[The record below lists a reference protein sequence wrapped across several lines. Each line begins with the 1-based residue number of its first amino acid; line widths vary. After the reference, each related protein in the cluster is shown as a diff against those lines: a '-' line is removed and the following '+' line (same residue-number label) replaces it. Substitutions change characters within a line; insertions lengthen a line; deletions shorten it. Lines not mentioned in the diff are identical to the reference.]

1 MKFAACIIL
10 CISSCEK
17 QIIWSVFLSHAF
29 NFARL
34 KRTSFCAIMTPSAP
48 WWYLNERLSSE
59 NSRQWV
65 LLRMRL
71 KEETGTV
78 RENTRNAFTE
88 RAKTDLPFFPFPF
101 YLPPA
106 FNYSSSGARLL
117 PSWNLHN
124 CTSLLWKCIFLF
136 VQLIS
141 CVRTFHIL
149 KLNAIYFTVKE
160 TIFII
165 Y

>member
-1 MKFAACIIL
+1 MEFAACIIL
-10 CISSCEK
+10 CISSREK

-71 KEETGTV
+71 KGETGTV

-88 RAKTDLPFFPFPF
+88 RAKTDLLFF
-101 YLPPA
+101 
-106 FNYSSSGARLL
+106 SL
-117 PSWNLHN
+117 PSISPPMLSTIHPPVQDYFQAGICIIVRHCFEN
-124 CTSLLWKCIFLF
+124 TSFF
-136 VQLIS
+136 S
-141 CVRTFHIL
+141 CS
-149 KLNAIYFTVKE
+149 
-160 TIFII
+160 
-165 Y
+165 